1 MRKPRNTRKETGNMS
16 NLILEEETRRI
27 LGACFEVYKEKGCG
41 FVEPVYQE
49 CLELE
54 LASQGIEFLAQ
65 KEIGLSYKGRSLTQ
79 TYRVDFICFGKVIVE
94 IKAVTALTD
103 EHRAQLM
110 NYLRATGIKVG
121 LLMNFSHYP
130 GVEHERF
137 VI

>member
-1 MRKPRNTRKETGNMS
+1 MS
-16 NLILEEETRRI
+16 RLILEQETRRI
-27 LGACFEVYKEKGCG
+27 LGACFEVYREKGCG

-54 LASQGIEFLAQ
+54 LASQSIEFLAQ
-65 KEIGLSYKGRSLTQ
+65 KEIGLCYKGRLLKQ
-79 TYRVDFICFGKVIVE
+79 TYRADFVCYGKVIVE
-94 IKAVTALTD
+94 IKAVSALAD

-121 LLMNFSHYP
+121 LLINFSHYP

-137 VI
+137 VV